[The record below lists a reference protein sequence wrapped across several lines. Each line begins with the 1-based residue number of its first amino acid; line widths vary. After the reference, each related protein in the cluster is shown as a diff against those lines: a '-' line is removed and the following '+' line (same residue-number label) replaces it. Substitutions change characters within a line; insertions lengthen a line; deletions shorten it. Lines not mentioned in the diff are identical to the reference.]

1 MKLFYKLA
9 WRNIFRN
16 KKRTIITALAIGI
29 GIAALIYTD
38 AVMLGMQKNM
48 IESLTSTYLGE
59 AQIHRKGYTET
70 QELEMTIKNPSRVI
84 ENLKKEGK
92 VKYFSKRTKSQGTIS
107 SPSTMKPIL
116 INGIEPKKEK
126 EITKLDDA
134 IIRGE
139 FLNPSSKRDII
150 IGKEMAEN
158 LEVTTGDRVVIT
170 LSEANTNEISQ
181 MMFRVSGIFDLAT
194 DDIEKGMVFVNLS
207 VAQTMLNLDDRLHE
221 IAIKYTDI
229 QYSREKNNEFL
240 SKYTKNGNIAEN
252 WPTLVPQMQMVIDM
266 QSFSL
271 SIVGLIIFGVVV
283 FGIFNTLFMAIYE
296 RIFEFGVLRAIGT
309 KAKDLIYLIIFEAAS
324 LGFVASIVGII
335 LGYLISVISIEVGI
349 DYSGI
354 ELAGAAFSGK
364 LYPVLELRQFII
376 HPLLIWFF
384 TILVSIYP
392 AVYAGKLNIADS
404 LRKSL

>member
-1 MKLFYKLA
+1 MKLFFKLA

-38 AVMLGMQKNM
+38 AIMLGMQKNM
-48 IESLTSTYLGE
+48 IESLTSTYMGE
-59 AQIHRKGYTET
+59 AQIHRKNYTET
-70 QELEMTIKNPSRVI
+70 QKLEMTIKNPSRVI
-84 ENLKKEGK
+84 KDLKNEKI
-92 VKYFSKRTKSQGTIS
+92 VKNFSRRVKSRGTIS

-116 INGIEPKKEK
+116 INGVEPQKEK
-126 EITKLDDA
+126 KFTKLDDA
-134 IIRGE
+134 IIDGE
-139 FLNPSSKRDII
+139 FLNPESKRDII
-150 IGKEMAEN
+150 IGKELAQN
-158 LEVTTGDRVVIT
+158 LEVEVHDRIVLT
-170 LSEANTNEISQ
+170 LSEAETKEISQ
-181 MMFRVSGIFDLAT
+181 MMFRVGGIFDLAT
-194 DDIEKGMVFVNLS
+194 NDIEKGMVFVNLDI
-207 VAQTMLNLDDRLHE
+207 AQEMLNLENNIHE

-229 QYSREKNNEFL
+229 KYSMDKKTEFL
-240 SKYTKNGNIAEN
+240 SRFSKNGNIAEN

-266 QSFSL
+266 QNFSL
-271 SIVGLIIFGVVV
+271 SIVGFIIFGVVV

-309 KAKDLIYLIIFEAAS
+309 KAKDLMYLIVFLSAS
-324 LGFVASIVGII
+324 MGFVASIVGVI
-335 LGYLISVISIEVGI
+335 LGYLISIYTSKVGI

-364 LYPVLELRQFII
+364 LYPVLELRQFIM

-392 AVYAGKLNIADS
+392 AVHAGKLNIADS